1 MQLAKYVKFREEK
14 LGGVLFDT
22 LTEKVYTLN
31 HAAAAV
37 VREVRAGRDVS
48 QIAARLKDSFQ
59 DPAGAIERDVQALIG
74 ELQRKG
80 LMKDTQA

>member
-1 MQLAKYVKFREEK
+1 MELAKYVKFRQEK
-14 LGGVLFDT
+14 FGGVLFDT
-22 LTEKVYTLN
+22 LTEKVYALN

-37 VREVRAGRDVS
+37 IREVRAGRDVS
-48 QIAARLKDSFQ
+48 QITVRLKDGFQ